1 MQAVQH
7 REVITID
14 DSDSEPEDDLHL
26 DNAQLVNQFYQF
38 DQNAQQQLFDGIIGQ
53 LPDPV
58 DPVSLEVLPE
68 EPTAPVVEQPD
79 PAALYQAYVSKVLEV
94 FPDICLKHV
103 QQLYD
108 AHTQADGEQ
117 RFAAQEDDISQ
128 HVITQILDGGKYPKE
143 RDTRRALKRK
153 RESEEEGG
161 EDVKWTS
168 PHRLDPDSNYRE
180 EA

>member
-1 MQAVQH
+1 MQAIQH

-14 DSDSEPEDDLHL
+14 DSDSELEDGLHM
-26 DNAQLVNQFYQF
+26 DNAQLLDQFYHF
-38 DQNAQQQLFDGIIGQ
+38 DQNAQQQLYDGIIGQ

-58 DPVSLEVLPE
+58 DPMNLEVLPE
-68 EPTAPVVEQPD
+68 QPTAPVVETD

-117 RFAAQEDDISQ
+117 RLAAQEDDISQ
-128 HVITQILDGGKYPKE
+128 RVITQILDGGKYPKE

-153 RESEEEGG
+153 RESEEEEG

-168 PHRLDPDSNYRE
+168 HHRPDPDSNYRE